1 MKRRSFLGLGT
12 LFPALSR
19 AQSDPPPE
27 NVFAAAWNAWIVQ
40 RAQDTPGIIDA
51 RELHLWKGVEEAWK
65 VLKRSQEARH

>member
-1 MKRRSFLGLGT
+1 MTRRSLLGLGT

-19 AQSDPPPE
+19 AQTPSPPE
-27 NVFAAAWNAWIVQ
+27 NVFAAAWNAWIAL

-65 VLKRSQEARH
+65 DVKRAENARH